1 MQNFKDK
8 LYQYEALPPEDA
20 WKNIERE
27 LNRQNFKDNK
37 VVKLDAPKKRSRL
50 LFYGLTAAASLIIIF
65 VSGIFFKKN
74 EGIKTVAVAPALKV
88 DDLVTQKVKDS
99 VALNQQILEKIINTT
114 PEQKKLLASNFERHD
129 GQAKKYLT
137 IAGPEGQPVKISAKA
152 ATLIVSADDEFPPKP
167 IWNKKIDKWKQIML
181 SNTTSPTAT
190 SLVDIL
196 ENAAFSD
203 NVE

>member
-1 MQNFKDK
+1 MQNFKHR
-8 LYQYEALPPEDA
+8 LYQYEAIPPEKI
-20 WKNIERE
+20 WSNIEQE
-27 LNRQNFKDNK
+27 LNKDSSRNNK
-37 VVKLDAPKKRSRL
+37 VVKLESPKRKNRL
-50 LFYGLTAAASLIIIF
+50 LFYGFAAAASLLIIF
-65 VSGIFFKKN
+65 LSGILFRKDQH
-74 EGIKTVAVAPALKV
+74 ITPVAVAPALKV
-88 DDLVTQKVKDS
+88 ENLVTQNVKDS
-99 VALNQQILEKIINTT
+99 ISLNQQILEKIINTA
-114 PEQKKLLASNFERHD
+114 PEEKKVLAYNFERHD
-129 GQAKKYLT
+129 GQGKKYLT

-196 ENAAFSD
+196 ENAAYSD